1 MFTLIIVENQSSKNS
16 WNYMWTGIFLIT
28 MTHFLT
34 HLSQVQQFSNF
45 RLVRSDSPASTVNIS
60 PELVFDWLVPFVS
73 CFVEQIRNF
82 LPSFWL
88 TNSTILNAA
97 WLSRACVVLWAVRGL
112 KTWTIG
118 LLSLCR
124 RRLLLSWTE
133 FLTEM
138 DICLS
143 SRKRRRLGRFL
154 DNHWVYYT
162 LGFVFY
168 VVKNSGCLL
177 FSLYK
182 ARHMSI
188 YPYKNMRDM

>member
-45 RLVRSDSPASTVNIS
+45 RLVRSDSPAPTVNVS

-73 CFVEQIRNF
+73 CLF
-82 LPSFWL
+82 LVSL
-88 TNSTILNAA
+88 TNSTILTAA
-97 WLSRACVVLWAVRGL
+97 WFFVVLSFHCLLSRACVVLRAVRGL

-124 RRLLLSWTE
+124 RRLLLFWTE

-143 SRKRRRLGRFL
+143 FRKRRRPSRFL
-154 DNHWVYYT
+154 NKHWV
-162 LGFVFY
+162 
-168 VVKNSGCLL
+168 
-177 FSLYK
+177 
-182 ARHMSI
+182 H
-188 YPYKNMRDM
+188 